1 MDSFLKEAPSR
12 RPEDSIRMDLIRA
25 NTLDAE
31 KAEKTIKKSNVP
43 KNEPKTVK
51 IT

>member
-1 MDSFLKEAPSR
+1 MDSFLKEASSR
-12 RPEDSIRMDLIRA
+12 RPEDCIRMDLIRA

-31 KAEKTIKKSNVP
+31 KAEKTEKKSNIP
-43 KNEPKTVK
+43 KDEPTTVK